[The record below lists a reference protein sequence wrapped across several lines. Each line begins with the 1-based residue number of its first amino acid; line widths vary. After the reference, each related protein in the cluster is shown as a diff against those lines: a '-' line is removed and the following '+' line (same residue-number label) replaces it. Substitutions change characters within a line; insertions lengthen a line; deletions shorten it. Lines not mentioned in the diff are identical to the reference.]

1 MFMNEIIIANNSL
14 PQLCGCGLFAA
25 SESFI
30 HTDRVPDFCVLIYV
44 IDGCIYVTEGDTD
57 YEVNDG
63 ELLILKNGVHHFG
76 KKKIQKGTKWIFV
89 HFRIS
94 ADCNASPFYPDASP
108 LGAYD
113 ATAESILTLPKF
125 LDSVSARFEKELKT
139 FIEYA
144 QSDDAYKKWFI
155 NQRLFLLLSSLAVNT
170 QGFSNNLTL
179 SDRICRYLSDNIGVP
194 FSSENIEKR
203 FYLSYKYMSHLFKKE
218 KGVTMQQYHNSVRMD
233 EACRLLCSTLMSIGE
248 IADKLGFSDVLYFS
262 RCFRNYTGKSPSAY
276 RKDSARY
283 F

>member
-1 MFMNEIIIANNSL
+1 MNEIIIANNSL

-57 YEVNDG
+57 YEVNAG

-76 KKKIQKGTKWIFV
+76 KKKIRKGTKWIFV
-89 HFRIS
+89 HFRIN
-94 ADCNASPFYPDASP
+94 ADCNASPFSPDASP

-113 ATAESILTLPKF
+113 ATAKSILALPKF
-125 LDSVSARFEKELKT
+125 LHNVSARFEKELKT

-155 NQRLFLLLSSLAVNT
+155 NQRLFLLLSSLAVSA

-203 FYLSYKYMSHLFKKE
+203 FYLSYKYMAHLFKKE

-262 RCFRNYTGKSPSAY
+262 RCFHTYTGKSPSAY
-276 RKDSARY
+276 RKESARY

>member
-1 MFMNEIIIANNSL
+1 MNEIIIANNSL

-57 YEVNDG
+57 YEVNAS
-63 ELLILKNGVHHFG
+63 ELLILKSGVHHFG

-89 HFRIS
+89 HFGIS

-155 NQRLFLLLSSLAVNT
+155 NQRLFLLLSSLAVST
-170 QGFSNNLTL
+170 QGFSNNLTF

>member
-1 MFMNEIIIANNSL
+1 MNEIIIANNSL

-57 YEVNDG
+57 YEVNAG

-76 KKKIQKGTKWIFV
+76 KKKINKGTKWIFV

-113 ATAESILTLPKF
+113 ATAKSILTLPKF

-139 FIEYA
+139 FIEYT

-155 NQRLFLLLSSLAVNT
+155 NQRLFLLLSSLAVST

-194 FSSENIEKR
+194 FNSENIEKR
-203 FYLSYKYMSHLFKKE
+203 FYLSYKYMAHLFKKE

-233 EACRLLCSTLMSIGE
+233 EACRLLCSTLMSISE

-262 RCFRNYTGKSPSAY
+262 RCFHNYTGKSPSAY
-276 RKDSARY
+276 RKESARY

>member
-57 YEVNDG
+57 YEVNAG
-63 ELLILKNGVHHFG
+63 ELLILKNGIHHFG
-76 KKKIQKGTKWIFV
+76 KKKIQKGTKWIFL

-155 NQRLFLLLSSLAVNT
+155 NQRLFLLLSSLAVSA

-194 FSSENIEKR
+194 FNSENIEKR

>member
-1 MFMNEIIIANNSL
+1 MNEIIIANNSL

-57 YEVNDG
+57 YEVNAG
-63 ELLILKNGVHHFG
+63 KLLILKNDIHHFG

-144 QSDDAYKKWFI
+144 HSDDAYKKWFI
-155 NQRLFLLLSSLAVNT
+155 NQRLFLLLSSLAVST

-194 FSSENIEKR
+194 FNSENIEKR

-276 RKDSARY
+276 RKDSAKY

>member
-1 MFMNEIIIANNSL
+1 MNEIIIANNSL

-57 YEVNDG
+57 YEVNAG
-63 ELLILKNGVHHFG
+63 ELLILKNGIHHFG

-94 ADCNASPFYPDASP
+94 ADCNASPFHPDASP
-108 LGAYD
+108 LGTYD

-125 LDSVSARFEKELKT
+125 LDNVSARFEKELKT

-155 NQRLFLLLSSLAVNT
+155 NQRLFLLLSSLAVST

-179 SDRICRYLSDNIGVP
+179 SDRICRYLSDNISVP
-194 FSSENIEKR
+194 FNSENIEKR
-203 FYLSYKYMSHLFKKE
+203 FYLSYKYMAHLFKKE

>member
-1 MFMNEIIIANNSL
+1 MNEIIIANNSL

-57 YEVNDG
+57 YEVNAG
-63 ELLILKNGVHHFG
+63 ELLILKNDVHHFG

-113 ATAESILTLPKF
+113 TTAESILTLPKF

-139 FIEYA
+139 FIEYT

-155 NQRLFLLLSSLAVNT
+155 NQRLFLLLSSLAVST

-194 FSSENIEKR
+194 FNSENIEKR

>member
-57 YEVNDG
+57 YEVNAG
-63 ELLILKNGVHHFG
+63 KLLILKNGVHHFG

>member
-1 MFMNEIIIANNSL
+1 MNEIIIANNSL

-44 IDGCIYVTEGDTD
+44 IDGCIYVTEDDTD
-57 YEVNDG
+57 YEVNAG
-63 ELLILKNGVHHFG
+63 ELLILKNGIHHFG

-125 LDSVSARFEKELKT
+125 LDNVSARFEKELKT

-155 NQRLFLLLSSLAVNT
+155 NQRLFLLLSSLAVST

-194 FSSENIEKR
+194 FNSENIEKR
-203 FYLSYKYMSHLFKKE
+203 FYLSYKYMAHLFKKE

-262 RCFRNYTGKSPSAY
+262 RCFRTYTGKSPSAY

>member
-1 MFMNEIIIANNSL
+1 MNEIIIANNSL

-57 YEVNDG
+57 YEVNAG

-76 KKKIQKGTKWIFV
+76 KKKIKKGTKWIFV

-155 NQRLFLLLSSLAVNT
+155 NHRLFLLLSSLAVNT

-179 SDRICRYLSDNIGVP
+179 SDRICRYLSDNISVP
-194 FSSENIEKR
+194 FNSENIEKR

>member
-1 MFMNEIIIANNSL
+1 MNEIIIANNSL

-57 YEVNDG
+57 YEVNAG

-76 KKKIQKGTKWIFV
+76 KKKIQKGTKWIFL

-94 ADCNASPFYPDASP
+94 VDCNASPFYPDASP

-155 NQRLFLLLSSLAVNT
+155 NQRLFLLLSSLAVSA

-194 FSSENIEKR
+194 FNSENIEKR

>member
-57 YEVNDG
+57 YEVNAG
-63 ELLILKNGVHHFG
+63 KLLILKNGVHHFG

-113 ATAESILTLPKF
+113 ATVESILTLPKF

-155 NQRLFLLLSSLAVNT
+155 NQRLFLLLSSLAVST

-233 EACRLLCSTLMSIGE
+233 EACRLLCSTLMSISE

>member
-1 MFMNEIIIANNSL
+1 MNEIIIANNSL

-57 YEVNDG
+57 YEVNAG

-113 ATAESILTLPKF
+113 TTAESILTLPKF
-125 LDSVSARFEKELKT
+125 LNSVSARFEKELKT
-139 FIEYA
+139 FIEYT

-155 NQRLFLLLSSLAVNT
+155 NQRLFLLLSSLAVST

-233 EACRLLCSTLMSIGE
+233 EACRLLCSTLMSISE

>member
-1 MFMNEIIIANNSL
+1 MNEIIIANNSL

-57 YEVNDG
+57 YEVNAG

-76 KKKIQKGTKWIFV
+76 KKKIQKGTKWIFL
-89 HFRIS
+89 HFRIR

-155 NQRLFLLLSSLAVNT
+155 NQRLFLLLSSLAVSA

-179 SDRICRYLSDNIGVP
+179 SDRRCRYLSDNIGVP
-194 FSSENIEKR
+194 FNSENIEKR

>member
-1 MFMNEIIIANNSL
+1 MNEIIIANNSL

-57 YEVNDG
+57 YEVNAG

-76 KKKIQKGTKWIFV
+76 KKKIQKGTKWIFL

-113 ATAESILTLPKF
+113 TTAESILTLPKF
-125 LDSVSARFEKELKT
+125 LHNVSARFEKELKT

-155 NQRLFLLLSSLAVNT
+155 NQRLFLLLSSLAVST

-203 FYLSYKYMSHLFKKE
+203 FYLSYKYMAHLFKQE
-218 KGVTMQQYHNSVRMD
+218 KGVTMQQYHNLIRMD

>member
-57 YEVNDG
+57 YEVNAG

-94 ADCNASPFYPDASP
+94 ADYNASPFHPDASP

-155 NQRLFLLLSSLAVNT
+155 NQRLFLLLSSLAVST

>member
-1 MFMNEIIIANNSL
+1 MNEIIIANNSL

-57 YEVNDG
+57 YEVNAG
-63 ELLILKNGVHHFG
+63 ELLILKNGIHHFG
-76 KKKIQKGTKWIFV
+76 KKKILKGTKWIFL

-155 NQRLFLLLSSLAVNT
+155 NQRLFLLLSSLAVST
-170 QGFSNNLTL
+170 HGFSNNLTL

-203 FYLSYKYMSHLFKKE
+203 FYLSYKYMAHLFKKE

>member
-1 MFMNEIIIANNSL
+1 MNEIIIANNSL

-30 HTDRVPDFCVLIYV
+30 HTERVPDFCVLIYV

-57 YEVNDG
+57 YEVNAG

-76 KKKIQKGTKWIFV
+76 KKKIQKGTKWIFL

-155 NQRLFLLLSSLAVNT
+155 NQRLFLLLSSLAVST
-170 QGFSNNLTL
+170 HGFSNNLTL

-194 FSSENIEKR
+194 FSSENIEMR

>member
-1 MFMNEIIIANNSL
+1 MNEIIIANNSL

-57 YEVNDG
+57 YEVNAG
-63 ELLILKNGVHHFG
+63 ELLILKNDVHHFG

-108 LGAYD
+108 IGAYD
-113 ATAESILTLPKF
+113 TTAESILTLPKF
-125 LDSVSARFEKELKT
+125 LNSVSARFEKELKT
-139 FIEYA
+139 FIEYT

-155 NQRLFLLLSSLAVNT
+155 NQRLFLLLSSLAVST

-194 FSSENIEKR
+194 FNSENIEKR

-233 EACRLLCSTLMSIGE
+233 EACRLLCSTLMSISE

>member
-1 MFMNEIIIANNSL
+1 MNEIIIANNSL

-57 YEVNDG
+57 YEVNAG

-94 ADCNASPFYPDASP
+94 ADCNASPFHPDASP

-125 LDSVSARFEKELKT
+125 LDNVSARFEKELKT

-155 NQRLFLLLSSLAVNT
+155 NQRLFLLLSSLAVST

-179 SDRICRYLSDNIGVP
+179 SDRICRYLSDNISVP

>member
-1 MFMNEIIIANNSL
+1 MNEIIIANNSL

-57 YEVNDG
+57 YEVNAG
-63 ELLILKNGVHHFG
+63 ELLILKNGIHHFG

-170 QGFSNNLTL
+170 QRFSNNLTL

-194 FSSENIEKR
+194 FSSENIEKQ

-248 IADKLGFSDVLYFS
+248 IADKPGFSDVLYFS

>member
-1 MFMNEIIIANNSL
+1 MNEIIIANNSL

-57 YEVNDG
+57 YEVNAG

-76 KKKIQKGTKWIFV
+76 KKKIQKGTKWIFL

-94 ADCNASPFYPDASP
+94 ANCNASPFYPDASP

-155 NQRLFLLLSSLAVNT
+155 NQRLFLLLSSLAVST

-194 FSSENIEKR
+194 FNSENIEKR
-203 FYLSYKYMSHLFKKE
+203 FYLSYKYMAHLFKKE
-218 KGVTMQQYHNSVRMD
+218 KGVTMQQYHNSIRMD

-248 IADKLGFSDVLYFS
+248 IADKLGFSDELYFS

>member
-1 MFMNEIIIANNSL
+1 MNEIIIANNSL

-57 YEVNDG
+57 YEVNAG
-63 ELLILKNGVHHFG
+63 ELLILKNDVHHFG
-76 KKKIQKGTKWIFV
+76 KKKINKGTKWIFV

-94 ADCNASPFYPDASP
+94 ADCNASPFYPDTSP

-113 ATAESILTLPKF
+113 TTAESILTLPKF
-125 LDSVSARFEKELKT
+125 LNSVSARFEKELKT
-139 FIEYA
+139 FIEYT

-155 NQRLFLLLSSLAVNT
+155 NQRLFLLLSSLAVST

-179 SDRICRYLSDNIGVP
+179 SDRICRYLSDNIGMP

>member
-1 MFMNEIIIANNSL
+1 MNEIMIANNSL

-57 YEVNDG
+57 YEVNAG

-76 KKKIQKGTKWIFV
+76 KKKINKGTKWIFV

-113 ATAESILTLPKF
+113 TTAESILTLPKF
-125 LDSVSARFEKELKT
+125 LNSVSARFEKELKT

-155 NQRLFLLLSSLAVNT
+155 NQRLFLLLSSLAIST

-218 KGVTMQQYHNSVRMD
+218 KGVTMQQYHNSIRMD

>member
-1 MFMNEIIIANNSL
+1 MNEIIIANNSL

-57 YEVNDG
+57 YEVNAG

-113 ATAESILTLPKF
+113 VTAESILTLPKF
-125 LDSVSARFEKELKT
+125 LDNVSARFEKELKT

-155 NQRLFLLLSSLAVNT
+155 NQRLFLLLSSLAVST

-194 FSSENIEKR
+194 FNSENIEKR
-203 FYLSYKYMSHLFKKE
+203 FYLSYKYMAHLFKKE

-262 RCFRNYTGKSPSAY
+262 RCFHAYTGKSPSAY

>member
-1 MFMNEIIIANNSL
+1 MNEIIIANNSL

-44 IDGCIYVTEGDTD
+44 FDGCIYVTEGDTD
-57 YEVNDG
+57 YEVNAG

-76 KKKIQKGTKWIFV
+76 KKKIQKGTKWIFL

-94 ADCNASPFYPDASP
+94 ANCNASPFYPDASP

-155 NQRLFLLLSSLAVNT
+155 NQRLFLLLSSLAVST

-194 FSSENIEKR
+194 FNSENIEKR
-203 FYLSYKYMSHLFKKE
+203 FYLSYKYMAHLFKKE
-218 KGVTMQQYHNSVRMD
+218 KGVTMQQYHNSIRMD

-248 IADKLGFSDVLYFS
+248 IADKLGFSDELYFS

>member
-1 MFMNEIIIANNSL
+1 MNEIIIANNSL

-57 YEVNDG
+57 YEVNAG
-63 ELLILKNGVHHFG
+63 ELLILKNSVHHFG
-76 KKKIQKGTKWIFV
+76 KKKIKKGTKWIFV

-179 SDRICRYLSDNIGVP
+179 SDRICRYLSVNIGVP
-194 FSSENIEKR
+194 FSSENIEKQ

>member
-1 MFMNEIIIANNSL
+1 MNEIMIANNSL

-57 YEVNDG
+57 YEVNAG

-76 KKKIQKGTKWIFV
+76 KKKINKGTKWIFV

-113 ATAESILTLPKF
+113 TTAESILTLPKF
-125 LDSVSARFEKELKT
+125 LNSVSARFEKELKT

-155 NQRLFLLLSSLAVNT
+155 NQRLFLLLSSLAVST

>member
-1 MFMNEIIIANNSL
+1 MNEIIIANNSL

-30 HTDRVPDFCVLIYV
+30 HTERVPDFCVLIYV
-44 IDGCIYVTEGDTD
+44 IDGCIYVTEGDPD
-57 YEVNDG
+57 YEVNAG

-76 KKKIQKGTKWIFV
+76 KKKIQKGTKWIFL

-155 NQRLFLLLSSLAVNT
+155 NQRLFLLLSSLAVST
-170 QGFSNNLTL
+170 HGFSNNLTL

-203 FYLSYKYMSHLFKKE
+203 FYLSYKYMAHLFKKE
-218 KGVTMQQYHNSVRMD
+218 KGVTMQQYHNSIRMD

-276 RKDSARY
+276 RKESARY

>member
-1 MFMNEIIIANNSL
+1 MNKIIIANNSL

-44 IDGCIYVTEGDTD
+44 IDGCIYVTEDDTD
-57 YEVNDG
+57 YEVNAG
-63 ELLILKNGVHHFG
+63 ELLILKNGIHHFG

-125 LDSVSARFEKELKT
+125 LDSVSAHFEKELKT

-155 NQRLFLLLSSLAVNT
+155 NQRLFLLLSSLAVSA

-194 FSSENIEKR
+194 FNSENIEKR
-203 FYLSYKYMSHLFKKE
+203 FYLSYKYMAHLFKKE

-233 EACRLLCSTLMSIGE
+233 EACKLLCSTLMSIGE

-262 RCFRNYTGKSPSAY
+262 RCFRTYTGKSPSAY

>member
-57 YEVNDG
+57 YEVNAG

-108 LGAYD
+108 LGTYD

-155 NQRLFLLLSSLAVNT
+155 NQRLFLLLSSLAVST

-194 FSSENIEKR
+194 FNSENIEKR

-262 RCFRNYTGKSPSAY
+262 RCFRNYTGKSPSTY

>member
-57 YEVNDG
+57 YEVNAG

-155 NQRLFLLLSSLAVNT
+155 NQRLFLLLSSLAIST

-218 KGVTMQQYHNSVRMD
+218 KGMTMQQYHNSVRMD

-262 RCFRNYTGKSPSAY
+262 RCFRNYTGKSPSTY

>member
-1 MFMNEIIIANNSL
+1 MNEIIIANNSL

-57 YEVNDG
+57 YEVNAG

-76 KKKIQKGTKWIFV
+76 KKKIQKGTKWIFL

-125 LDSVSARFEKELKT
+125 LDNVSARFEKELKT

-155 NQRLFLLLSSLAVNT
+155 NQRLFLLLSSLAVST

-194 FSSENIEKR
+194 FNSENIEKR
-203 FYLSYKYMSHLFKKE
+203 FYLSYKYMAHLFKKE

>member
-1 MFMNEIIIANNSL
+1 MNEIIIANNSL

-57 YEVNDG
+57 YEVNAG
-63 ELLILKNGVHHFG
+63 ELLILKNDVHHFG

-94 ADCNASPFYPDASP
+94 ADRNASPFYPDASP

-179 SDRICRYLSDNIGVP
+179 SDRICRYLSDNISVP

>member
-1 MFMNEIIIANNSL
+1 MNEIIIANNSL

-57 YEVNDG
+57 YEVNAG

-76 KKKIQKGTKWIFV
+76 KKKIQKGTKWIFL

-125 LDSVSARFEKELKT
+125 LDNVSARFEKELKT

-155 NQRLFLLLSSLAVNT
+155 NQRLFLLLSSLAVSAH
-170 QGFSNNLTL
+170 GFSNNLTL

-194 FSSENIEKR
+194 FNSENIEKR
-203 FYLSYKYMSHLFKKE
+203 FYLSYKYMAHLFKKE
-218 KGVTMQQYHNSVRMD
+218 KGVTMQQYHNSIRMD

-276 RKDSARY
+276 RKESARY